1 MNTQEMTLNLQAY
14 VDGELDA
21 VQRAELEKYLTKD
34 ADARTLVTGLQQLST
49 LLKAGEPVAKVPD
62 TREFYWSQIQRRI
75 KAQEK
80 RQPQSTEPAR
90 RAIQWLRWLVPS
102 LGVAAAAVVTAMAAT
117 AAAPVDTLLFARLA
131 LLVILFS
138 SHPSCPLLPW
148 DPATIL
154 PFRPGSSPC
163 PSVGALLGASWHTA
177 DLATQ
182 QLLLA

>member
-102 LGVAAAAVVTAMAAT
+102 LGVAAAAVVIS
-117 AAAPVDTLLFARLA
+117 LQFG
-131 LLVILFS
+131 
-138 SHPSCPLLPW
+138 SHPSIAAV
-148 DPATIL
+148 DSSQTE
-154 PFRPGSSPC
+154 GSSVILR
-163 PSVGALLGASWHTA
+163 SDSDGVTIHLIN
-177 DLATQ
+177 
-182 QLLLA
+182 